1 MEFLKLL
8 WTGIGQPR
16 INVNLVIVYFI
27 RNSNLSP
34 FGVSTLEGAQSI
46 LLLRSNLSSQSPAS
60 FLSGKIE
67 RINTTPIDRSSR

>member
-8 WTGIGQPR
+8 WTEILQPPM
-16 INVNLVIVYFI
+16 NVSLIIIYFI
-27 RNSNLSP
+27 RNANLSP

-46 LLLRSNLSSQSPAS
+46 LLLRSNPSSQSPVS
-60 FLSGKIE
+60 LLSGKIE